1 MAERSCLTSL
11 QALSI
16 RAANVFL
23 ARTFPVWPAKR
34 PVLQMAVCHLASRI
48 DNNMGS
54 QICNF
59 FANKGKPRREKE
71 RGRRGIKH
79 LMTGSKGNNFVSRR
93 PSMIPLREA
102 EGNIE
107 NIDVEG
113 EPTSIQVEGE
123 SKVHVVVFIGS

>member
-1 MAERSCLTSL
+1 MTTL
-11 QALSI
+11 QALSVK
-16 RAANVFL
+16 AANVFS

-34 PVLQMAVCHLASRI
+34 RVLQRAVCHLAAGI

-59 FANKGKPRREKE
+59 FANKGKSRRERVK
-71 RGRRGIKH
+71 GRRGIKH
-79 LMTGSKGNNFVSRR
+79 LMTGTKGKSFVSRR
-93 PSMIPLREA
+93 LSMIPLREA

-123 SKVHVVVFIGS
+123 SKVHVVVFIGSY